1 LRWLKIDEQSYILFS
16 ISMDRKEQPPHPITL
31 EAAEYLRS
39 LTPAQME
46 LHEIAT
52 KLLGSSYFVERTKGF
67 LEWKNRLKN

>member
-1 LRWLKIDEQSYILFS
+1 
-16 ISMDRKEQPPHPITL
+16 MDKKEHPPHPITL

-39 LTPAQME
+39 LTPPQVE

-67 LEWKNRLKN
+67 LDWKNGRKN